1 MTVFSELLLLDL
13 WDDWLARSSP
23 EWVPDELCLV
33 ETSDLENRIG
43 SRVCLYGNWIRQFLG
58 SSKSSTIIVADIL
71 I

>member
-33 ETSDLENRIG
+33 DTSDLENRIG
-43 SRVCLYGNWIRQFLG
+43 SRVLLCGNWIRQFLG
-58 SSKSSTIIVADIL
+58 SS
-71 I
+71 